1 MSKLIYGVG
10 LLCVAYII
18 GWHMLYGPLI
28 SDWFKKY
35 QFITIWLSVPNTLIS
50 IYSVGLISEYFN
62 GKVWPNRIF
71 SFSVGII
78 LFTILANIHFDEK
91 MNFKTFSLLALSG
104 LIVALQILWK

>member
-1 MSKLIYGVG
+1 MSKLICGVI
-10 LLCVAYII
+10 LLCVTYII

-28 SDWFKKY
+28 NDWFKKY
-35 QFITIWLSVPNTLIS
+35 QYITIWLSVPSTYVS
-50 IYSVGLISEYFN
+50 IYSVSLISEYFN

-91 MNFKTFSLLALSG
+91 INHKTATLLGLSA

>member
-1 MSKLIYGVG
+1 MLKLITGVV
-10 LLCVAYII
+10 LLCFSYVI
-18 GWHMLYGPLI
+18 GWHMLYGPMI
-28 SDWFKKY
+28 NDWFKKY
-35 QFITIWLSVPNTLIS
+35 QYITIWLSVPTTYIS
-50 IYSVGLISEYFN
+50 IYSVSLISEYFN

-91 MNFKTFSLLALSG
+91 INYKTLTLLALSG